1 MLNKKIAFIY
11 ILSLWNFGITF
22 SLQNIFSS
30 ASPFLLSHEITVL
43 ELTLAVSTL
52 FFIIPLIIFAMYI
65 IVFRSN
71 ISKKIFLIFVG
82 TILFSQGIIKI
93 FDNQIKFNPEVFY
106 LIYLILLVSLI
117 VIFIKFGNN
126 TNFVLF
132 VSVLFLAQLVH
143 FFSQTDIPKYI
154 NINKNMSFGNLNS
167 NGKNINWIV
176 LDELSL
182 SQLLEDPNSI
192 NIQRFP
198 GFYELSKVT
207 NFYVNTTS
215 NAGYTESSIPS
226 MLTGKLPDDFNNPKI
241 NFYYPQNLINLL
253 SSEYDISADE
263 SVTSFCLNIGC
274 KSKTSFEVSNRYREF
289 LTSDLKIL
297 FKVSILPYKYTASK
311 YPKVR
316 TSWGN
321 YEDQEEDRN
330 FQKKYLEVNRLQSL
344 VEFINREVDEE
355 KYKFNF
361 IHVLF
366 PHNPYEYLPDGR
378 KLEYGKALTMV
389 PDAQDMKLHNK
400 NLNQAYLLQ
409 LKYLDKLMGQLAS
422 KIKSELK
429 DEIVIVT
436 SDHGV
441 SFQSNP
447 SWRADSLEDVKN
459 NEATF
464 ASVIRVPLF
473 IHLPNN
479 LDGQK
484 KFKNVQLIDLY
495 PTILEE
501 LDISV
506 IRSDINID
514 GINLNSKNK
523 HSQINWYKKDFN
535 LNENQINDGMI
546 KILKQNLDYFGK
558 FLGECDL
565 YGTGPFKENICKST
579 NKFEVTNSRLNA
591 LFVNSKEVDKIDPKI
606 NTYNLDFIIYGDD
619 LSKKINSN
627 PNLERWFAISN
638 KNQIVSITKGITFPS
653 LRDNGNAKDLF
664 ISAILFNSGQ
674 KIDEKD
680 IRLFEVIGLDKIAEI
695 KFSN

>member
-132 VSVLFLAQLVH
+132 VSVLFLPQLVH

-274 KSKTSFEVSNRYREF
+274 KSKTSFEEP
-289 LTSDLKIL
+289 TK
-297 FKVSILPYKYTASK
+297 
-311 YPKVR
+311 
-316 TSWGN
+316 
-321 YEDQEEDRN
+321 E
-330 FQKKYLEVNRLQSL
+330 
-344 VEFINREVDEE
+344 
-355 KYKFNF
+355 
-361 IHVLF
+361 
-366 PHNPYEYLPDGR
+366 
-378 KLEYGKALTMV
+378 
-389 PDAQDMKLHNK
+389 
-400 NLNQAYLLQ
+400 
-409 LKYLDKLMGQLAS
+409 
-422 KIKSELK
+422 
-429 DEIVIVT
+429 
-436 SDHGV
+436 
-441 SFQSNP
+441 
-447 SWRADSLEDVKN
+447 RA
-459 NEATF
+459 T
-464 ASVIRVPLF
+464 
-473 IHLPNN
+473 
-479 LDGQK
+479 
-484 KFKNVQLIDLY
+484 
-495 PTILEE
+495 
-501 LDISV
+501 
-506 IRSDINID
+506 
-514 GINLNSKNK
+514 
-523 HSQINWYKKDFN
+523 
-535 LNENQINDGMI
+535 
-546 KILKQNLDYFGK
+546 
-558 FLGECDL
+558 
-565 YGTGPFKENICKST
+565 
-579 NKFEVTNSRLNA
+579 
-591 LFVNSKEVDKIDPKI
+591 
-606 NTYNLDFIIYGDD
+606 
-619 LSKKINSN
+619 
-627 PNLERWFAISN
+627 
-638 KNQIVSITKGITFPS
+638 
-653 LRDNGNAKDLF
+653 
-664 ISAILFNSGQ
+664 
-674 KIDEKD
+674 
-680 IRLFEVIGLDKIAEI
+680 
-695 KFSN
+695 